1 MAGRLGYLLG
11 AWAFDVH
18 AVAAGVVE
26 LREADKA
33 ADLHGKERICALM
46 DDASAMRFCRDAG
59 MRVRYLLDAPAGHD
73 RRGEVLGDAA
83 HRLPHLRARAG
94 DDDKTLSAREDRP
107 GRAPLTPS

>member
-1 MAGRLGYLLG
+1 
-11 AWAFDVH
+11 
-18 AVAAGVVE
+18 
-26 LREADKA
+26 
-33 ADLHGKERICALM
+33 
-46 DDASAMRFCRDAG
+46 